1 MLILGGAAK
10 TANNYTNNF
19 AKIQITLK
27 NSSTIFERMMILATK
42 SGCKNANDLS
52 KHLGYK
58 SPEKL
63 YRLERDQ
70 NAKPSVDILIDFA
83 SKFKTANMNWILTGF
98 GSEYETDIVPL
109 KDRLGIIP
117 ADDEDIKDITNRVPY
132 YNIDANDTDISRMVA
147 MEEKPEY
154 FVNYRPFNDCTAY
167 LPVYGD
173 SMYPKYAS
181 GEIVA
186 VKEITNHDIIQWG
199 EAYVIITTESSNSL
213 RTIKILHE
221 HPDPNKIILRS
232 SNPNF
237 KGDTVL
243 NKKEIISLYLIKG
256 KITRNMI

>member
-1 MLILGGAAK
+1 
-10 TANNYTNNF
+10 
-19 AKIQITLK
+19 LK
-27 NSSTIFERMMILATK
+27 NNSNIFERMMALASS
-42 SGCKNANDLS
+42 SGCKNANELS

-63 YRLERDQ
+63 YRLERDKD
-70 NAKPSVDILIDFA
+70 AKPSADILIDFA
-83 SKFKTANMNWILTGF
+83 DKFENVNMNWVLTG
-98 GSEYETDIVPL
+98 
-109 KDRLGIIP
+109 LGEP
-117 ADDEDIKDITNRVPY
+117 YYANNNTQGKAASVPY
-132 YNIDANDTDISRMVA
+132 YNFDLNDSDITNLTL

-167 LPVYGD
+167 LPVFGD

-186 VKEITNHDIIQWG
+186 VKEITNFEVIQWG
-199 EAYVIITTESSNSL
+199 EAYVIMTGENTNSVKS
-213 RTIKILHE
+213 IKLLHE
-221 HPDPNKIILRS
+221 HLDPNKIILRS

-243 NKKEIISLYLIKG
+243 HKKDISSLYIIKG

>member
-1 MLILGGAAK
+1 MQTI
-10 TANNYTNNF
+10 
-19 AKIQITLK
+19 LK
-27 NSSTIFERMMILATK
+27 NNSNIFERMMALA
-42 SGCKNANDLS
+42 SSAGCKNANELS

-63 YRLERDQ
+63 YRLERDKD
-70 NAKPSVDILIDFA
+70 AKPSADILIDFA
-83 SKFKTANMNWILTGF
+83 DKFDNVNMNWVLTG
-98 GSEYETDIVPL
+98 
-109 KDRLGIIP
+109 LGEP
-117 ADDEDIKDITNRVPY
+117 YYSNNNTQGKAASVPY
-132 YNIDANDTDISRMVA
+132 YNFDLNDSDITNLTL

-167 LPVYGD
+167 LPVFGD

-186 VKEITNHDIIQWG
+186 VKEITNFDVIQWG
-199 EAYVIITTESSNSL
+199 EAYVIMTGENTNSVKS
-213 RTIKILHE
+213 IKLLHE

-237 KGDTVL
+237 KGDTIL
-243 NKKEIISLYLIKG
+243 YKKDISSLYIIKG